1 MQPTRRLQPSGIT
14 LKRAIQRNSWGLLLA
29 SRRFGGISPVPPS
42 PKIAPKNRPAFE
54 NRPEMRGISAR
65 KCPELSVKNLRN
77 ARSVS
82 HWKQSTSGKWTGVR
96 FAGSGVGNRGSGGLG
111 SEISEER
118 GGGYVGPGGRARGPE
133 RSGRGA
139 GAVCE
144 GLRDERSREREKR
157 TGDRE
162 ESRS

>member
-1 MQPTRRLQPSGIT
+1 VFHGCSTRGEI
-14 LKRAIQRNSWGLLLA
+14 
-29 SRRFGGISPVPPS
+29 
-42 PKIAPKNRPAFE
+42 
-54 NRPEMRGISAR
+54 RPEIRPLFEVDPDIPDSKAEFR
-65 KCPELSVKNLRN
+65 PELSVKNLRN

-118 GGGYVGPGGRARGPE
+118 GGGYVGPGGRARRPE

-139 GAVCE
+139 GAMCE